1 MTLNMVF
8 HTPYEKAIYEG
19 SGLDIPLKHLLGNRI
34 GIFPQ
39 SSPIINVS
47 AWRADKRKSS
57 YDGIIHIHSPYQE
70 DMVLVEDIVV
80 GGGRPA
86 DFPMVSERITFPD
99 LARVS
104 LYYPRSSQF
113 WLFNIHLRYKGLP
126 KEELELISEERLS
139 SSGSSGLFSLVG

>member
-1 MTLNMVF
+1 MVSDIF
-8 HTPYEKAIYEG
+8 SVPHKQAIYEG
-19 SGLDIPLKHLLGNRI
+19 SGLYIPLKHLLGNQI
-34 GIFPQ
+34 GIFPED
-39 SSPIINVS
+39 SCVIDVS
-47 AWRADKRKSS
+47 AWSSDRKKSC
-57 YDGIIHIHSPYQE
+57 YNGIIHIHSPYQK
-70 DMVLVEDIVV
+70 DILLVEDIVV
-80 GGGRPA
+80 GRERPE

-139 SSGSSGLFSLVG
+139 SSGSPGLFSLVG